1 MAISCLIIVKFG
13 FLFRSENDENRARV
27 TKKFFPHTGPKV
39 PDSRPAHK
47 RECRPR
53 CEEILYY
60 APSEEKTW
68 TVHISCKYSSE
79 VRNVGVQRNKK
90 KIHRASSLY

>member
-27 TKKFFPHTGPKV
+27 TTKFFPHTGPKV

-53 CEEILYY
+53 YEEILYY
-60 APSEEKTW
+60 APSEEKLGQSTSRVNIALKFA
-68 TVHISCKYSSE
+68 TLEC
-79 VRNVGVQRNKK
+79 NKIK
-90 KIHRASSLY
+90 KIIHRASSLY